1 MTVTSYHIFTD
12 NKDEFVSTRKQAEE
26 IYKYWRD
33 VEGMNNIRL
42 YKNTSDDTLDDEVE
56 EEYIKGRGN
65 YPW

>member
-12 NKDEFVSTRKQAEE
+12 NRDEFVSTRKQAEE
-26 IYKYWRD
+26 VYKSWRD
-33 VEGMNNIRL
+33 DDGYTNIRL
-42 YKNTSDDTLDDEVE
+42 YKLTSDDELDDEVK